1 MKELQDLLHLLMCQR
16 VHETDM
22 LKLSERSQ
30 SKCYYYLESDIA
42 GGDEMPDHAEWYSV
56 TNRFIASLEFSSK
69 DETLRFVKECIL
81 QSQEI
86 RSLTEN
92 HSMRIEFL
100 LTLLK

>member
-1 MKELQDLLHLLMCQR
+1 MKELTDLLHLLMCQR

-22 LKLSERSQ
+22 MKFADRAQ
-30 SKCYYYLESDIA
+30 SKCYYYLEGDIA
-42 GGDEMPDHAEWYSV
+42 GGDQMPDHIEWHDV

-69 DETLRFVKECIL
+69 DEALAFVKECIL

-100 LTLLK
+100 LSLLK